1 LASIET
7 ARRLLEGAA
16 VLNHKLIIES
26 SKQKNMK
33 LKKSLL
39 FAALVAGSLFTGS
52 LTLQAQN
59 APAAPPAGGPGA
71 GAGAGR
77 GARGVAT
84 SDTLITRFQA
94 ALGETNKLSDA
105 VVAKIKPVLDTMIKA
120 QADLRADTAI
130 DQAARATKRTA
141 IVTTA
146 SDAIK
151 AIVTPAQFAIIQPLL
166 QAGGRGGGRGARGG
180 AAPGN

>member
-1 LASIET
+1 
-7 ARRLLEGAA
+7 
-16 VLNHKLIIES
+16 
-26 SKQKNMK
+26 MK
-33 LKKSLL
+33 LTKPLL

-71 GAGAGR
+71 GAR
-77 GARGVAT
+77 GARGAAT

-105 VVAKIKPVLDTMIKA
+105 VVAKIKPVLDIMIKA
-120 QADLRADTAI
+120 QADLRDDTSIA
-130 DQAARATKRTA
+130 QAERATKRAA

-151 AIVTPAQFAIIQPLL
+151 AIVTPAQFTIIQPLL
-166 QAGGRGGGRGARGG
+166 QAGGRGGRGARGG
-180 AAPGN
+180 AGGGGAAPGN